1 MNEYYTCNDGLR
13 LITQFEGSP
22 RTTARLCEGD
32 RWELSFGVTF
42 YPDGSPVKQGD
53 TCSEDQALAMFR
65 HALEVFEAAVR
76 DMVTVPLTQHQF
88 SALVAFTYNVGEANA
103 RKSTVLRETNNNRI
117 YDAAAAFGMWLY
129 ATKNGR
135 KQAYRGLLR
144 RRYAEA
150 CLYLGYDWI
159 EACDDEFIRLK
170 AQPPAGGIGT
180 DAVLFKTPWAD
191 VLQVARD
198 YPLAPPIRAPILVP
212 EPFQIDKFEADVAA
226 ATAPPS
232 ITIITDTPAAPAQ
245 AGAKAGTPEPATQPK
260 APASPAQN
268 PAAST
273 SSGPSRDVADKGV
286 APSAPVVPPPTIHPG
301 NAPVPK
307 VTFPKDEPKVA
318 PAPAP
323 APPVIAGQ
331 DGAKPKS
338 PNTTLPA
345 DVPYKIDPNAGLKP
359 LEESDRAKGY
369 VVQQVGISII
379 RLGSLGVF
387 GTTIQAGAQ
396 TVQGDPV
403 LSNII
408 LMAFIAAGVAVV
420 GYVVK
425 VYGDWKRKRG
435 EANASQ
441 GMY

>member
-13 LITQFEGSP
+13 LITQSEGAP
-22 RTTARLCEGD
+22 RTTARLCEGG
-32 RWELSFGVTF
+32 RYELSYGVTF
-42 YPDGSPVKQGD
+42 YPDGSPVNQGD
-53 TCSEDQALAMFR
+53 TCTEDQALGMFR
-65 HALEVFEAAVR
+65 HALEVFEKAVR

-88 SALVAFTYNVGEANA
+88 SALVAFSYNVGEENA
-103 RKSTVLRETNNNRI
+103 RKSTVIRETNNNRI

-150 CLYLGYDWI
+150 CLYLGYDWT

-170 AQPPAGGIGT
+170 AAPPEGGIGT
-180 DAVLFKTPWAD
+180 DKVLFKTPWAD
-191 VLQVARD
+191 VLQIAKD
-198 YPLAPPIRAPILVP
+198 YPLAAPVRAPILVP
-212 EPFQIDKFEADVAA
+212 D
-226 ATAPPS
+226 
-232 ITIITDTPAAPAQ
+232 IIPDTPAAPPQADAKGGAAPVPPNPQVAAPAAQ
-245 AGAKAGTPEPATQPK
+245 KPAATVSGPVAGPAGPIVAPQPEAPPVSVPK
-260 APASPAQN
+260 APP
-268 PAAST
+268 
-273 SSGPSRDVADKGV
+273 
-286 APSAPVVPPPTIHPG
+286 PVV
-301 NAPVPK
+301 V
-307 VTFPKDEPKVA
+307 
-318 PAPAP
+318 
-323 APPVIAGQ
+323 AGQ
-331 DGAKPKS
+331 DGVKPKS
-338 PNTTLPA
+338 PNTLAPA
-345 DVPYKIDPNAGLKP
+345 EVPYRIDPNAGLKP
-359 LEESDRAKGY
+359 IEETDRGKGY
-369 VVQQVGISII
+369 VIQQVGIGVI

-408 LMAFIAAGVAVV
+408 LMGFVAGGIVVV
-420 GYVVK
+420 GYVVR